1 MVSLS
6 NVQRLLA
13 AQAFNRQVIARKL
26 AEGKRVSTSRFGV
39 LTGRVARVDPRTK
52 RVTGIT
58 KTRSATR
65 LQTDR
70 QLRAEIK
77 RQEQVRSKESDLE
90 RFLKNERTLSSGRLS
105 LSQIKRQIAAR
116 KARGLSKTPAQRAA
130 LKRAQGRADTTA
142 LALRAQRKR
151 GRGIRPSLIQSPS
164 RIRAIQRT
172 EESRAEGLGSSIFTD
187 PQFQFGGRT
196 RKEVIARGGTFGR
209 RVAGETFS
217 SQLGFVRGARIG
229 TSTARIGLAKSLLGN
244 PFEGASSRTLL
255 GVTGARTRQQIER
268 LTPPTFEQVL
278 RKGVGFFDTEPV
290 SIVSAPRASGRRALV
305 RARKTEDLIKAREA
319 RREVA
324 RGAPRDDFERIFVL
338 GSQVRERKTRLTKKG
353 IDPLERLILAQQTQ
367 RETEAIRAAPR
378 GQPAPLTQA
387 TGLPRSTQTFS
398 PALFDTGRQS
408 RQFDVTLSETIGISD
423 SARAKVRRPKG
434 AKRPKR
440 PQAQRETITPLGF
453 KAIEPAPTPRPTT
466 TRPTRQGSFLD
477 NIFGGL
483 FSTELAPDVTVGQ
496 ATERAGSLFD
506 FSNIFGAGER
516 LAGGTLIEGRGIG
529 GEPIRITTAQAAR
542 GSPVS
547 GLFDFFSFLGR

>member
-39 LTGRVARVDPRTK
+39 ITGRVARIDPRTK
-52 RVTGIT
+52 QVTGIT

-65 LQTDR
+65 LQTDK

-77 RQEQVRSKESDLE
+77 RQEQLRSKESDLE
-90 RFLKNERTLSSGRLS
+90 KFLKNERTLSSGRLS

-116 KARGLSKTPAQRAA
+116 KAARGLSKTPAQRAA

-164 RIRAIQRT
+164 RIRAIQRA
-172 EESRAEGLGSSIFTD
+172 EEARAEGLGSSIFTD

-255 GVTGARTRQQIER
+255 GVTRARTRQQLQK

-278 RKGVGFFDTEPV
+278 RKGVGFFETQPV
-290 SIVSAPRASGRRALV
+290 SITSAPKASGRRALV
-305 RARKTEDLIKAREA
+305 RARKAEDLIQATKA

-324 RGAPRDDFERIFVL
+324 RATTDDFERIFVL

-367 RETEAIRAAPR
+367 RETEAIRTAPR

-387 TGLPRSTQTFS
+387 TGRPTRTQTFS

-408 RQFDVTLSETIGISD
+408 RQFDVTLAETIGISD
-423 SARAKVRRPKG
+423 SARAKVRTPKKG
-434 AKRPKR
+434 AKRPSER
-440 PQAQRETITPLGF
+440 ITSLGF
-453 KAIEPAPTPRPTT
+453 QAIEPAPTPTP
-466 TRPTRQGSFLD
+466 RPTRQPSFLE

-483 FSTELAPDVTVGQ
+483 FETELAPDVTVGGAVRQ
-496 ATERAGSLFD
+496 AGTLGGFGD
-506 FSNIFGAGER
+506 FSNIFGAGES
-516 LAGGTLIEGRGIG
+516 LARGELLTARGLG
-529 GEPIRITTAQAAR
+529 GEPITITTRQAERA
-542 GSPVS
+542 SPAS
-547 GLFDFFSFLGR
+547 GLFDFLNFFR

>member
-77 RQEQVRSKESDLE
+77 RQQQVRSKESDLE
-90 RFLKNERTLSSGRLS
+90 RFLKNERALSTGRLS
-105 LSQIKRQIAAR
+105 LSQIKRQIATR

-164 RIRAIQRT
+164 RIRAIQRA
-172 EESRAEGLGSSIFTD
+172 EETRAEGLGSSIFTD

-229 TSTARIGLAKSLLGN
+229 TSTARIGLAQSLLGN
-244 PFEGASSRTLL
+244 PFEGASSRTLR
-255 GVTGARTRQQIER
+255 GVTGARTR
-268 LTPPTFEQVL
+268 PC
-278 RKGVGFFDTEPV
+278 
-290 SIVSAPRASGRRALV
+290 
-305 RARKTEDLIKAREA
+305 
-319 RREVA
+319 
-324 RGAPRDDFERIFVL
+324 
-338 GSQVRERKTRLTKKG
+338 
-353 IDPLERLILAQQTQ
+353 
-367 RETEAIRAAPR
+367 
-378 GQPAPLTQA
+378 
-387 TGLPRSTQTFS
+387 S
-398 PALFDTGRQS
+398 PADTH
-408 RQFDVTLSETIGISD
+408 
-423 SARAKVRRPKG
+423 
-434 AKRPKR
+434 
-440 PQAQRETITPLGF
+440 
-453 KAIEPAPTPRPTT
+453 PRP
-466 TRPTRQGSFLD
+466 F
-477 NIFGGL
+477 
-483 FSTELAPDVTVGQ
+483 
-496 ATERAGSLFD
+496 
-506 FSNIFGAGER
+506 
-516 LAGGTLIEGRGIG
+516 
-529 GEPIRITTAQAAR
+529 
-542 GSPVS
+542 
-547 GLFDFFSFLGR
+547 